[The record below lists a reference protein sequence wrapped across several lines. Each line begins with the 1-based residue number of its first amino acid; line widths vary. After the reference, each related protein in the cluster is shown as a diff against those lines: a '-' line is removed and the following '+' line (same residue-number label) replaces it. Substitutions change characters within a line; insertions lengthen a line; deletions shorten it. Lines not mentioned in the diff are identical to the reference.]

1 MRYTIYIVDNKYDA
15 EWIEN
20 NFGHNAGDA
29 CRSAE
34 HDYGYGNFGIR
45 VHNGQFC
52 GYSRLSFYLYGG
64 AGIYKDSE
72 FVDIKDV
79 ISSGLEN
86 DCQFECDMSDLVEA

>member
-1 MRYTIYIVDNKYDA
+1 MKYTIYIVDNKSDA

-45 VHNGQFC
+45 VYDGKFC
-52 GYSRLSFYLYGG
+52 GYARLSFYFYDSGYRDSDF
-64 AGIYKDSE
+64 IDVKDA
-72 FVDIKDV
+72 
-79 ISSGLEN
+79 ISSALEN
-86 DCQFECDMSDLVEA
+86 DCAFECDMSDLV